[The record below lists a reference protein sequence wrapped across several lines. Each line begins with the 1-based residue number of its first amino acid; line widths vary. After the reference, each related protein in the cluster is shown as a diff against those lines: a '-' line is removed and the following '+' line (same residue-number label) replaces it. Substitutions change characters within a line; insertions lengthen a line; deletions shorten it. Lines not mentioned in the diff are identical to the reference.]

1 MVELLV
7 ARKKDSNLT
16 FRSLKRNKNEWGP
29 EDFGSSG
36 KDCNFE
42 MVIRNKDPNLIACL
56 LIDLK
61 RIGYNVDK
69 AIEKYR
75 EINSKPDLFFLH

>member
-1 MVELLV
+1 MEFLV

-16 FRSLKRNKNEWGP
+16 FRVIKRKKNEWTP

-42 MVIRNKDPNLIACL
+42 MVIRNKDPNLMAYL
-56 LIDLK
+56 LYDLK
-61 RIGYNVDK
+61 NMGYDVEK
-69 AIEKYR
+69 AIAKFKELA
-75 EINSKPDLFFLH
+75 NKPDLFFLR